1 MRITERRLRQII
13 RNVIKESDFV
23 YPNRYDDDAY
33 ERRYGS
39 SESNKSKVE
48 GVLRYHNNQPVSLDD
63 FMTQI
68 VDSCTYGNPK
78 LQGGLGDRAYDLV
91 YIALEDHG
99 SFDSN
104 IADNFYMAPKGAY
117 HASVSEADAV
127 WSIDP
132 RNISNCASAIIA
144 ACARI
149 D

>member
-13 RNVIKESDFV
+13 RNVIKESNFT
-23 YPNRYDDDAY
+23 YPDRYDDDAY

-39 SESNKSKVE
+39 SESSKSKIE
-48 GVLRYHNNQPVSLDD
+48 GVLRYHNNQQINYDQ
-63 FMTQI
+63 FMVQLT
-68 VDSCTYGNPK
+68 DACTIGKPEFKYG
-78 LQGGLGDRAYDLV
+78 LSDRAHDLI
-91 YIALEDHG
+91 YQALVDHG
-99 SFDSN
+99 SFDSH
-104 IADNFYMAPKGAY
+104 ISDSFYSAPKGGY

-132 RNISNCASAIIA
+132 SMISNCASAIVA